1 MHAHIYGCLHSL
13 KPDISDDKA
22 SATKAKKAILI
33 EAAEESVNMLST
45 PSRMR
50 FVIGIAADNEDISRY
65 AVT

>member
-1 MHAHIYGCLHSL
+1 L
-13 KPDISDDKA
+13 KPDIRADKA
-22 SATKAKKAILI
+22 SATNAKKAMLI

-50 FVIGIAADNEDISRY
+50 FVIGIAADSADIRMY